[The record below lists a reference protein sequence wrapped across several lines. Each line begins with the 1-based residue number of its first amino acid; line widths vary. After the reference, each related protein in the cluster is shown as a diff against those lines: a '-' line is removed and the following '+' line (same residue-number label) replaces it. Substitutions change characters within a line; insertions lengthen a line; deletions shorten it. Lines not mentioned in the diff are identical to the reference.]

1 MDEAKDSLE
10 LIDTPKDIELVPT
23 WQVEA
28 WWFFVA
34 AGLIFL
40 VIAAILLLKRKRPVH
55 DPLRE
60 KREAYSEAEAAM
72 SGAGKKS
79 SREMAVEVS
88 LILRRYLARSLSE
101 PALFETHEE
110 FIARHDG
117 LASLPEDVR
126 NATGEFFER
135 LAARKYAPESAG
147 TEATSDLVT
156 DGKNLLERIH
166 HA

>member
-34 AGLIFL
+34 AGLIVL
-40 VIAAILLLKRKRPVH
+40 VVAFILFLKRKRPTH

-60 KREAYSEAEAAM
+60 KREAYSEAEAAL
-72 SGAGKKS
+72 SVAGERG
-79 SREMAVEVS
+79 SRETAIEVS
-88 LILRRYLARSLSE
+88 LILRRYLARSLNE

-135 LAARKYAPESAG
+135 LAALKYAPEEASA
-147 TEATSDLVT
+147 EASSALVT
-156 DGKNLLERIH
+156 DGKVLLERIYQ
-166 HA
+166 A